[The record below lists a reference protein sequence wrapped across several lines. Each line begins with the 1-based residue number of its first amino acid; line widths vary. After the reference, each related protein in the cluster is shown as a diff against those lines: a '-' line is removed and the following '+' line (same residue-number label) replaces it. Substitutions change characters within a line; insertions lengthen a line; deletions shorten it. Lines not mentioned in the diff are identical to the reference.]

1 MDSEKLKDILAK
13 HKLWLDGKSGGERAN
28 LQGANLQEANLQG
41 ADLQG
46 AYLQRANLQGA
57 NLQEANLQEANL
69 QGADL
74 QEAYLQGADLQGAY
88 LDFSCW
94 PLWCGSKGVKVDIK
108 LVWQLLAHV
117 ACLKCGNPEYEKIK
131 KAILPYARKSHR
143 ADDLG
148 ITRPRREEG

>member
-1 MDSEKLKDILAK
+1 MEAKKLKDILAK
-13 HKLWLDGKSGGERAN
+13 HKLWLDEKPGGQR
-28 LQGANLQEANLQG
+28 ANLQEANLQG
-41 ADLQG
+41 AD
-46 AYLQRANLQGA
+46 
-57 NLQEANLQEANL
+57 
-69 QGADL
+69 
-74 QEAYLQGADLQGAY
+74 

-148 ITRPRREEG
+148 ITRPRREEGAKDA